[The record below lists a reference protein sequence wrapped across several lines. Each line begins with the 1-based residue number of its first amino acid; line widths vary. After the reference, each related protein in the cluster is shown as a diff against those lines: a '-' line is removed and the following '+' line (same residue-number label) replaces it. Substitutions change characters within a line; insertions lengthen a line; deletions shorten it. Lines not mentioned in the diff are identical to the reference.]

1 MSLDPA
7 LLGRTLQAH
16 LDRNGLPL
24 AFHDR
29 ATGHIHALHHSAAG
43 QPDGLLP
50 VFVVAGE
57 AVWREATG
65 KGLALDI
72 RPDAKGLFGRRLH
85 AVGSGAFTTVM
96 LSMMEAVAQARGP
109 ELLLINDLRVQWADR
124 MARIVPSPTSSPGAG
139 L

>member
-1 MSLDPA
+1 MSLDPT

-16 LDRNGLPL
+16 LDRARLPL

-29 ATGHIHALHHSAAG
+29 ATGKTHALHRATVG
-43 QPDGLLP
+43 QPDGALP

-72 RPDAKGLFGRRLH
+72 RHDPKALFGRRLH
-85 AVGSGAFTTVM
+85 AVGSGTFTTVM
-96 LSMMEAVAQARGP
+96 LSMMEAVDKASGP
-109 ELLLINDLRVQWADR
+109 QRLLLNDLRVHWADR
-124 MARIVPSPTSSPGAG
+124 LARMTAAPSRDPGAAP
-139 L
+139 